1 MKRSLTRPG
10 GALSLLL
17 LLLVARGAGA
27 QGTAPDTERSDVS
40 SAAETATFLL
50 VPVGARAVGMGGAVS
65 ASRGDI
71 EGSLWNPASMA
82 GLESGAVYLMGGP
95 DFVGSVL
102 VAGGVVALGDFRA
115 GLTVLHYGHGSIEAR
130 DETNRPI
137 GTLDPNEQAFVLSGA
152 YPVATWL
159 DVGAAGKAL
168 RINLCADV
176 CGSANYDQWGFAF
189 DVGLVARLPGNESLR
204 AGVLLRNLG
213 GGISLGDG
221 PSDPLPAR
229 VRLGLEMDLPSAI
242 SADGTWAGGDL
253 DLLVRVDVQET
264 LTEFDDLDAHFGAE
278 LGFKRVLLVRGG
290 YALTSEGRTGPTL
303 GIGLR
308 FKRIIL
314 DLGYGFNDF
323 AGFDSGTP
331 LQLSV
336 GFGF

>member
-1 MKRSLTRPG
+1 MKRSRIRPG
-10 GALSLLL
+10 AALLL
-17 LLLVARGAGA
+17 LLLVARGADA
-27 QGTAPDTERSDVS
+27 QDPASDTDRNDAS
-40 SAAETATFLL
+40 SAAESATFLL

-115 GLTVLHYGHGSIEAR
+115 GLTVLHYGHGTVEAR
-130 DETNRPI
+130 DEANRPL
-137 GTLDPNEQAFVLSGA
+137 GTVDPNEQAFVLSAA
-152 YPVATWL
+152 YPIARWL

-168 RINLCADV
+168 RINLCSDV
-176 CGSANYDQWGFAF
+176 CGSSNYDQWGFAF
-189 DVGLVARLPGNESLR
+189 DVGLVARLPGDENIRGGL
-204 AGVLLRNLG
+204 LLRNLG
-213 GGISLGDG
+213 GGIAFGDG

-229 VRLGLEMDLPSAI
+229 VRLGLEMDLPGAI
-242 SADGTWAGGDL
+242 SEDGAWAGGDL
-253 DLLVRVDVQET
+253 DLLLRFDVQET
-264 LTEFDDLDAHFGAE
+264 LSEFDDLDTHFGAE
-278 LGFKRVLLVRGG
+278 LGFKQVLLVRGG
-290 YALTSEGRTGPTL
+290 YALSSEGRSGPTL
-303 GIGLR
+303 GIGIR
-308 FKRIIL
+308 YKRLIL

-323 AGFDSGTP
+323 AGFDNGTP

>member
-1 MKRSLTRPG
+1 MKRSLIRPG
-10 GALSLLL
+10 AALLI
-17 LLLVARGAGA
+17 LLLVARGADA
-27 QGTAPDTERSDVS
+27 QSTASNTERADAS

-65 ASRGDI
+65 ASIGDI

-102 VAGGVVALGDFRA
+102 VAGGIVALGEFRT
-115 GLTVLHYGHGSIEAR
+115 GLTVLHYGHGTVEAR
-130 DETNRPI
+130 DEANRPI
-137 GTLDPNEQAFVLSGA
+137 GTLDPNEQAFVLSAA
-152 YPVATWL
+152 YPVAKWL

-168 RINLCADV
+168 RIDLCSDV
-176 CGSANYDQWGFAF
+176 CGSENYDQWGFAF
-189 DVGLVARLPGNESLR
+189 DVGFVASLPSNESLR
-204 AGVLLRNLG
+204 AGLMLRNLG

-229 VRLGLEMDLPSAI
+229 VRLGLEMDLPSAV
-242 SADGTWAGGDL
+242 SADEAWAGGDL
-253 DLLVRVDVQET
+253 DLLVRLDVQET
-264 LTEFDDLDAHFGAE
+264 LSEFDDLDAHFGAE

-290 YALTSEGRTGPTL
+290 YALTSEGRSGPTM
-303 GIGLR
+303 GIGIR
-308 FKRIIL
+308 FNSLIL

-336 GFGF
+336 GYGF